1 MIATVQDLYNFSS
14 ATQNS
19 GVTQQQIN
27 GYESKLFRF
36 LFNQDYLNST
46 GADVFANYVVANTV
60 CTTIE
65 PIEEPSDLPYGGTI
79 TSKITTCTYGILT
92 EFINGNGALYQGM
105 RPLIA
110 HYIVCQMMSAGK
122 ILVSRQN
129 TNVKGTYA
137 QDDLRVLE
145 KQQVNGIALTMRELV
160 WEMQKYLSID
170 ANNPL
175 KLYICRNFSP
185 VPYMVNESGGL
196 WLANKSFGNTLFG

>member
-27 GYESKLFRF
+27 EYESKLFRF
-36 LFNQDYLNST
+36 LFNIDYYNST
-46 GADVFANYVVANTV
+46 SADFFANYVVANTIPI
-60 CTTIE
+60 TE
-65 PIEEPSDLPYGGTI
+65 PPIDTPSDLPFGGTI
-79 TSKITTCTYGILT
+79 TSPVTNYTYGLLT

-160 WEMQKYLSID
+160 GAMQKYLSID

-175 KLYICRNFSP
+175 KLYI
-185 VPYMVNESGGL
+185 
-196 WLANKSFGNTLFG
+196 